1 MEKKGAAVGDGFR
14 RRFFVIPASGRV
26 MFYFLK
32 DTSIRAQGYIHLGDG
47 AVKGQDSST
56 FEVFD
61 QVKQRNFVI
70 RAKDS
75 VQAECWLRCCKGFD
89 KENLVYVLR

>member
-1 MEKKGAAVGDGFR
+1 
-14 RRFFVIPASGRV
+14 